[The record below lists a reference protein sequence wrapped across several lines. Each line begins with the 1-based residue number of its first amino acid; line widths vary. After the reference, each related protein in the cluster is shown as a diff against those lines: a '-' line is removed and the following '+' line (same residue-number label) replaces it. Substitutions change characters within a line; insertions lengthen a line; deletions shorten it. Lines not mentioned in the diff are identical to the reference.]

1 MKKNLFF
8 ILISLALFIACNE
21 EPVGQTPLDNIAPG
35 KVSDI
40 NVTNIP
46 GGAYLTYKLPDD
58 EDLLYVKAIYQ
69 LKEGGEWLNTRA
81 SLYTDTLK

>member
-46 GGAYLTYKLPDD
+46 GGAYRSSLHAMNNAREINIKNKFFFMVSFP
-58 EDLLYVKAIYQ
+58 IFYQ
-69 LKEGGEWLNTRA
+69 P
-81 SLYTDTLK
+81 

>member
-69 LKEGGEWLNTRA
+69 LKEGGEWQIPVL
-81 SLYTDTLK
+81 LYTPIP